1 MVFAADSGVA
11 RGSHGLIGKQTLYEH
26 SVRVPLVMAGPGIAA
41 NRSTDAMCYLFD
53 VLPTLGKWCQ
63 VAAPAGS
70 DGREFTAVLRDVTA
84 PARPQLMFAYKNV
97 QRAVAQ
103 GNFKLIR
110 YPFANRTQLFD
121 LQLDPYEER
130 NLAEQPAH
138 GAKLAELTAL
148 LRQEMDR
155 FGDCAPLQVGSA
167 TDNTPKAGA
176 TPRK

>member
-1 MVFAADSGVA
+1 
-11 RGSHGLIGKQTLYEH
+11 
-26 SVRVPLVMAGPGIAA
+26 VRVPLIIAGSGIAA
-41 NRSTDAMCYLFD
+41 NRSTEAMCYLFD
-53 VLPTLGKWCQ
+53 VLPTLGKWCN

-97 QRAVAQ
+97 QRGVAQ
-103 GNFKLIR
+103 GTFKLIR

-138 GAKLAELTAL
+138 AAKLAELTTL

-155 FGDCAPLQVGSA
+155 FGDRAPLQVGAAADGS
-167 TDNTPKAGA
+167 PKAGA
-176 TPRK
+176 PPKK